1 MAANYIRV
9 IAICVFRHG
18 DKVLVFEAFDSV
30 DRRPF
35 YRPLGGAVE
44 FGETTEATVQREICE
59 EIGQEVTDLKLL
71 TVLENLF
78 VHEGKTGHEIVY
90 VYDGRFKDPTI
101 YDRDSLT
108 VTEDNGDVLK
118 ATWRSLDSFNE
129 YHRLVP
135 EALMSLLKVN
145 K

>member
-18 DKVLVFEAFDSV
+18 DKILVFEAYDSV
-30 DRRPF
+30 DGKPF
-35 YRPLGGAVE
+35 YRPLGGGVE
-44 FGETTEATVQREICE
+44 FGETTKAALEREIRE
-59 EIGQEVTDLKLL
+59 ELGQAITNVKLL
-71 TVLENLF
+71 TILENIF

-90 VYDGRFKDPTI
+90 VYDGRFKDTSI
-101 YDRDSLT
+101 YGRDSLP
-108 VTEDNGDVLK
+108 VTEDSGEVFTARWHTLGF
-118 ATWRSLDSFNE
+118 FND

-135 EALMSLLKVN
+135 EALTSLLKAT